1 MRLRAS
7 DDTSD
12 DPTQPIRGIEL
23 EFDRSVPMTEVA
35 GTLQLARL
43 AAESVHGTERV
54 ELDAV
59 ATLDR
64 RARRV
69 AIDTTTPSGHTLAL
83 VFLGYARREFGA
95 DTVTVY
101 RSSVSAA
108 GETVGAA

>member
-7 DDTSD
+7 EDTPD

-23 EFDRSVPMTEVA
+23 EFHRNVPMAEVA

-43 AAESVHGTERV
+43 AAESVHGAERV
-54 ELDAV
+54 ELDAI
-59 ATLDR
+59 ANLDR
-64 RARRV
+64 RDRRV

-95 DTVTVY
+95 DAVRVI
-101 RSSVSAA
+101 RCAPAA
-108 GETVGAA
+108 GEMAGAA